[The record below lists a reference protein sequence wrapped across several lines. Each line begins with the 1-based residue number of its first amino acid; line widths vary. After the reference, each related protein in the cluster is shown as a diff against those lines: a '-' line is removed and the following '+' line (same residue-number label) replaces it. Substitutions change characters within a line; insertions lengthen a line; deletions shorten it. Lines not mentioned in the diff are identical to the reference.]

1 MGNGND
7 IVASVDIGT
16 SKVAVLIA
24 ESEGGVMRILGHG
37 ISDSE
42 GVKRG
47 SITNPSLVAS
57 AIQKAAKQA
66 HSNCKIEIINVNVNL
81 SDPHLTVI
89 NREGHIN
96 ISGNSVSSDDV
107 MLAVKIA
114 SATPTPTNK
123 QVLESIPNRFT
134 IDQNQNM
141 VVVERPVGLEAK
153 VLGAQMHIVS
163 VSNQSVSNIQKSIE
177 QSGVGI
183 DQIVLDSMSNSEVF
197 ISQDEKDNGVCV
209 VDIGAGVTNFSVFTN
224 GGITYSGIVQIAG
237 NDVTESVAYAFDTTL
252 EEAERLK
259 IEYGRAQI
267 KHSIKDR
274 FVRFNQANT
283 SEDKY
288 LSNYSLIEVIEGSYN
303 QLFNTIKKDLK
314 AQKLERSIKSGFI
327 LTGGSS
333 LLPGF
338 DEFFRSSFRVRAKIG
353 VVDKSKIR
361 GLEKIILNPIYS
373 SALGLVLYSDDKSY
387 LDETLAERESNII
400 DILKEKLLNF

>member
-1 MGNGND
+1 
-7 IVASVDIGT
+7 
-16 SKVAVLIA
+16 
-24 ESEGGVMRILGHG
+24 
-37 ISDSE
+37 
-42 GVKRG
+42 
-47 SITNPSLVAS
+47 
-57 AIQKAAKQA
+57 
-66 HSNCKIEIINVNVNL
+66 
-81 SDPHLTVI
+81 
-89 NREGHIN
+89 
-96 ISGNSVSSDDV
+96 
-107 MLAVKIA
+107 
-114 SATPTPTNK
+114 
-123 QVLESIPNRFT
+123 
-134 IDQNQNM
+134 
-141 VVVERPVGLEAK
+141 
-153 VLGAQMHIVS
+153 
-163 VSNQSVSNIQKSIE
+163 
-177 QSGVGI
+177 
-183 DQIVLDSMSNSEVF
+183 MSNSEVF
-197 ISQDEKDNGVCV
+197 VSQDEKDNGVCV

-237 NDVTESVAYAFDTTL
+237 NDVTESVAYAFETTL

-400 DILKEKLLNF
+400 DKFKEKLLNF